1 MQPGRPE
8 KGQKMFMKM
17 ICKEKDG
24 SANEEKR
31 QAVLNELEKLKETVP
46 EMFKVSESTAKPF
59 QILGFSVQG
68 FDRTV

>member
-31 QAVLNELEKLKETVP
+31 QAEELNRDFYVIDPEELTKWTMSLRRKIRNRSHLCQ
-46 EMFKVSESTAKPF
+46 K
-59 QILGFSVQG
+59 
-68 FDRTV
+68 